1 MTRKQD
7 RNRIKHFCPKCHCNT
22 IILQGLS
29 VYVVPSV
36 DNQDKAFLENWH
48 ENLQSFSLTLM
59 SQVITFYD
67 QTISKVNEEI
77 EKSSEKKKMR
87 NYTQNLTE
95 TKVKRLFLHLKRIMN
110 STVFT

>member
-29 VYVVPSV
+29 VYVVPSAG
-36 DNQDKAFLENWH
+36 NQDKAFLENWH

-77 EKSSEKKKMR
+77 EKSSEKKKC
-87 NYTQNLTE
+87 
-95 TKVKRLFLHLKRIMN
+95 
-110 STVFT
+110 